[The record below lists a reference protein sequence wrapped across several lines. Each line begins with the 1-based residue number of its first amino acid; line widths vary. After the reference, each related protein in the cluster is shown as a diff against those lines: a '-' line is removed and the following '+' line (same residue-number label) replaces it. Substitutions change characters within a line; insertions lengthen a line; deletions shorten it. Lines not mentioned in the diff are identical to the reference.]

1 VIIKASFE
9 IDAPADRVWP
19 MLCDIVFVAAC
30 IPNAEITEIVDE
42 MTYKAKVAVKGGSVA
57 VRYGATIFV
66 ESFNEATYTATMRI
80 HGNAIGGRGGVK
92 ASLVSQVV
100 SCDGST
106 HVDLHSDAQI
116 SGIIAALGGRVVE
129 GIARKTVAE
138 FSANLA
144 KLLWTKAAR
153 DHRRL
158 STR

>member
-19 MLCDIVFVAAC
+19 MLCDIVLVAAC
-30 IPNAEITEIVDE
+30 IPNAEITEIVNE
-42 MTYKAKVAVKGGSVA
+42 MTYKAKVAVKVGSVV

-100 SCDGST
+100 SRDGST

-116 SGIIAALGGRVVE
+116 SGIIATLGGRVIE
-129 GIARKTVAE
+129 GIAKKTVAE

-144 KLLWTKAAR
+144 KLL
-153 DHRRL
+153 
-158 STR
+158 